1 MWELIFLMVILK
13 IPIVYLCWVVYWA
26 IKAEPQ
32 PEGGEGALLHVPPE
46 GGPPRPHRRRGGRP
60 RPSRPH
66 GGPTRRYART
76 RRAAAVYD
84 RR

>member
-1 MWELIFLMVILK
+1 VWELIFLMVILK

-26 IKAEPQ
+26 IKAEPDPQ
-32 PEGGEGALLHVPPE
+32 GGDGAVVSSPADGEPPI
-46 GGPPRPHRRRGGRP
+46 RPWSRRP
-60 RPSRPH
+60 RRPTRPH

-76 RRAAAVYD
+76 RRAATPYS

>member
-1 MWELIFLMVILK
+1 VWELIFLMVILK

-32 PEGGEGALLHVPPE
+32 PEGGEGARIHSPLDGEPPT
-46 GGPPRPHRRRGGRP
+46 RPWSRRLRRP
-60 RPSRPH
+60 TRPH

-76 RRAAAVYD
+76 RRAAAPYS

>member
-1 MWELIFLMVILK
+1 VWELIFLMVILK
-13 IPIVYLCWVVYWA
+13 IPIAYLCWVVYWA

-32 PEGGEGALLHVPPE
+32 PEEGDGARVQAPLDGEPPI
-46 GGPPRPHRRRGGRP
+46 RPWSRRP
-60 RPSRPH
+60 RRPTRPH

-76 RRAAAVYD
+76 RRAATPYS